1 MKVVMKKRKALEP
14 LRLNIQYFSDGEGDG
29 VVRGGYNPDEEIDFS
44 TIETYNQS
52 NAEEGSSPEPTE
64 PEFVEQPNNQQPEPT
79 QVEPTQ
85 PETPQ
90 ESVFDFGGRKVN
102 PNDPESI
109 KGAHEDFQQ
118 SQRYIQQ
125 LINENR
131 QMQQQYQQQMQ
142 QFQQQPPQQSE
153 PEIDPEKL
161 NEQMMEKFYENPS
174 EFFKELREQAVQE
187 ARKDFEPIMKERR
200 INSEI
205 QSLQSKYQD
214 FGDNVPHMQKVIEE
228 MGEAEAE
235 KIGLERVYLI
245 AKGMNSQPVHQPRP
259 EELLQNQEFVNQHI
273 LNNPQIQQQIMQ
285 NYMNGKQ
292 QTQPPKVMGNTYG
305 GAQTLASQNRPKS
318 ISDAS
323 KMARKYF
330 NV

>member
-1 MKVVMKKRKALEP
+1 MKPVMKKRKALEP
-14 LRLNIQYFSDGEGDG
+14 LRLNIQYFSEGEGDG
-29 VVRGGYNPDEEIDFS
+29 IVRGGYNPDEEIDFS
-44 TIETYNQS
+44 TIETYTQS
-52 NAEEGSSPEPTE
+52 NAEEGGEGDPEGGETPPGEDIQPSIEPQQTE
-64 PEFVEQPNNQQPEPT
+64 SQSEQPQDT
-79 QVEPTQ
+79 YL
-85 PETPQ
+85 
-90 ESVFDFGGRKVN
+90 DFGGRKVN
-102 PNDPESI
+102 PNDPDSL

-131 QMQQQYQQQMQ
+131 QMQQQFQQQQ
-142 QFQQQPPQQSE
+142 QQYQQPPQQTE

-187 ARKDFEPIMKERR
+187 ARKDYEPMMKERR
-200 INSEI
+200 LNSEI
-205 QSLQSKYQD
+205 QSLQGKYQD
-214 FGDNVPHMQKVIEE
+214 FGDNIPHMQKVIEE

-235 KIGLERVYLI
+235 QIGLERVYLI
-245 AKGMNSQPVHQPRP
+245 AKGMNSQPVQQPSP
-259 EELLQNQEFVNQHI
+259 EELLQNQDFVNQYVV
-273 LNNPQIQQQIMQ
+273 NNPQIQQAVMQ
-285 NYMNGKQ
+285 QYMSGKQ
-292 QTQPPKVMGNTYG
+292 QNQPPKVMGNTFG
-305 GAQTLASQNRPKS
+305 GTQPLASQNKPRS